1 MSEHDQDLAFLR
13 QCILH
18 CDSAERHKVEESIAH
33 LQRDERAVRR
43 AVGLMCPAAPALQF
57 SAGKDDRT
65 AVVGCGKRKPARK
78 PKRALPRGIQHP
90 DNRRQGGG
98 GWGTPL
104 KKQSASG
111 SIILSQITRR
121 NTNQFGPPS
130 RGDSGLFN
138 LLLRRSAVFGPLAGI
153 YQHSN
158 AQSIGPTPSL
168 WTILSCEE
176 RPLTPATKEAVRRLL

>member
-1 MSEHDQDLAFLR
+1 MSEHDKDLAFLR
-13 QCILH
+13 QCILD
-18 CDSAERHKVEESIAH
+18 CDSAERHKLEESIAH
-33 LQRDERAVRR
+33 LQRNERAMRR
-43 AVGLMCPAAPALQF
+43 AVGLMGPAAPALQF
-57 SAGKDDRT
+57 SAGKDDRI
-65 AVVGCGKRKPARK
+65 AVLGCSKRKPARK

-111 SIILSQITRR
+111 LIILSQITRR
-121 NTNQFGPPS
+121 NTNQFGPLV

-138 LLLRRSAVFGPLAGI
+138 LLLRRSAVFGPITAI
-153 YQHSN
+153 YQRSD
-158 AQSIGPTPSL
+158 AQSIGPIPHL

-176 RPLTPATKEAVRRLL
+176 RRLVA